1 VTTIPAQAPTWTPPD
16 IVAVA
21 DVLRAYLRDEMPDE
35 ERMFFNSDVE
45 EMAIRVWPVIAEQVR
60 AKMAAEATA

>member
-1 VTTIPAQAPTWTPPD
+1 MTNTPASLATWTTRD

-21 DVLRAYLRDEMPDE
+21 DVLRTYLRTEMPDE

-45 EMAIRVWPVIAEQVR
+45 EMAIRVWPVIAGQVQ
-60 AKMAAEATA
+60 AKTAGEATP